1 VVESGSQLASTLW
14 DAPLRAA
21 SSLLAYPEGRAALA
35 AALRAGR
42 LTADTHARACAEFES
57 LNEELLLV
65 GIDRD
70 LAARAGALAE
80 EFALGGYD
88 AVHLASALTLA
99 TDTTLVSWDEDLRT
113 AATQTGCGIAPSN

>member
-1 VVESGSQLASTLW
+1 VVESGSELASTLW

-42 LTADTHARACAEFES
+42 LTADGHARARTEFES
-57 LNEELLLV
+57 LHGELLLV
-65 GIDRD
+65 GIDRV
-70 LAARAGALAE
+70 LAGRAGALAE
-80 EFALGGYD
+80 QFALRGYD
-88 AVHLASALTLA
+88 AVHLASALSFA

-113 AATQTGCGIAPSN
+113 AATHSGCGIAPSN